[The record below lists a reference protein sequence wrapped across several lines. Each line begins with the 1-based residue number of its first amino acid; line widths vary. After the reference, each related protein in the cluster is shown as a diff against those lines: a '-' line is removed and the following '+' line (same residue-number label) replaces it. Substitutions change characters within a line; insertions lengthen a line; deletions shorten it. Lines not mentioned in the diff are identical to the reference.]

1 MLVRIA
7 SITAAAAVLALAW
20 SPCAQAARRCDK
32 VIISG
37 HPAYP
42 PTTWY
47 DGHQMRGGWHLI
59 AARVF
64 DDLGIPYEIR
74 YEGPWARVLAS
85 ARSGQVDML
94 ATLKVNNERR
104 TYLTF
109 SRVGGTAAP
118 ITVFV
123 KRDAGFAY
131 AGKNDLIGKRGG
143 ITRGEGY
150 GQEID
155 TFVHTRLQVEEV
167 GDFATNLKKLGVG
180 RIQYAI
186 SGYYP
191 GTAKLAL
198 LGMEDQFVALKP
210 DLSEEL
216 NHFAFV
222 TGSPCVKYLPA
233 FDKHLAQ
240 LLKDG
245 TVARL
250 LDEGAGYWRAHA
262 SLF

>member
-7 SITAAAAVLALAW
+7 FIAAAIPALVFAP
-20 SPCAQAARRCDK
+20 SARAASQCDK
-32 VIISG
+32 VIIAG
-37 HPAYP
+37 HPGYP

-47 DGHQMRGGWHLI
+47 DGKQMRGGWHLI

-64 DDLGIPYEIR
+64 NDLGIPYEIR
-74 YEGPWARVLAS
+74 YEGPWAKVLAS

-94 ATLKVNNERR
+94 ATLKANHERE

-109 SRVGGTAAP
+109 SGVGGTAAP

-123 KRDAGFAY
+123 KRDAGFNY

-150 GQEID
+150 GEVID

-167 GDFATNLKKLGVG
+167 GDFATNLKKLSAG

-198 LGMEDQFVALKP
+198 LGQEDQFVALKP

-222 TGSPCVKYLPA
+222 TGSPCAKYLPA
-233 FDKHLAQ
+233 FDKRLAQ

-245 TVARL
+245 TVAKL
-250 LDEGAGYWRAHA
+250 LDDGAEYWRSHA
-262 SLF
+262 SSF

>member
-1 MLVRIA
+1 MPLRVA
-7 SITAAAAVLALAW
+7 SISAAVALALMLA
-20 SPCAQAARRCDK
+20 PCASAARRCDK
-32 VIISG
+32 VVIAG
-37 HPAYP
+37 HPGYP

-47 DGHQMRGGWHLI
+47 DGQQMRGGWHLI

-64 DDLGIPYEIR
+64 DDLGIPYELR

-94 ATLKVNNERR
+94 ATLKVNNERK
-104 TYLTF
+104 TYLSF
-109 SRVGGTAAP
+109 SSVGGTAAP

-123 KRDAGFAY
+123 KRGAAFSY
-131 AGKNDLIGKRGG
+131 TGKNDLIGKRGG

-150 GQEID
+150 GEEID
-155 TFVHTRLQVEEV
+155 TFVHTALHVEEV
-167 GDFATNLKKLGVG
+167 GDFATNLKKLSIG

-191 GTAKLAL
+191 GTAKLAQM
-198 LGMEDQFVALKP
+198 GVEDQFVALRP
-210 DLSEEL
+210 DLSQEL

-222 TGSPCVKYLPA
+222 TGSPCAKYLPA
-233 FDKHLAQ
+233 FDKRLAQ

-250 LDEGAGYWRAHA
+250 LDEGAEYWRANA
-262 SLF
+262 TAF

>member
-1 MLVRIA
+1 MVVRIA
-7 SITAAAAVLALAW
+7 SISAAAMLAMAL
-20 SPCAQAARRCDK
+20 SPSAGAAGRCDK
-32 VIISG
+32 VIIAG
-37 HPAYP
+37 HPGYP

-47 DGHQMRGGWHLI
+47 DGKRMRGGWHLI

-94 ATLKVNNERR
+94 ATLKENNERK

-123 KRDAGFAY
+123 KRNAGFRY
-131 AGKNDLIGKRGG
+131 AGKDDLIGKRGG

-150 GQEID
+150 GEEID
-155 TFVHTRLQVEEV
+155 SFVHTRLEVEAV
-167 GDFATNLKKLGVG
+167 SDFATNLRKLDAG

-198 LGMEDQFVALKP
+198 LGVTGQFVALKP
-210 DLSEEL
+210 DLSEQL

-222 TGSPCVKYLPA
+222 TASPCAKHLPA
-233 FDKHLAQ
+233 FDKRLAQ

-250 LDEGAGYWRAHA
+250 LDQGAEYWRSHA
-262 SLF
+262 TAF

>member
-1 MLVRIA
+1 MLIRIA
-7 SITAAAAVLALAW
+7 SMSAAALLALVL
-20 SPCAQAARRCDK
+20 SPWAGAAGQCDK

-37 HPAYP
+37 HPGYP

-47 DGHQMRGGWHLI
+47 DGKRMRGGWHLI

-64 DDLGIPYEIR
+64 DDLGIPYEFR
-74 YEGPWARVLAS
+74 YEGPWARVLAA

-94 ATLKVNNERR
+94 ATLKANKQRK

-109 SRVGGTAAP
+109 SSVGGTAAP

-123 KRDAGFAY
+123 KRNAEFSY
-131 AGKNDLIGKRGG
+131 AGKEDLIGKRGG

-150 GQEID
+150 GEEID

-167 GDFATNLKKLGVG
+167 GDFATNLKKLGIG

-198 LGMEDQFVALKP
+198 MGMEDQFVALRP

-222 TGSPCVKYLPA
+222 TGSPCAKYLPA
-233 FDKHLAQ
+233 FDKRLAQ

-250 LDEGAGYWRAHA
+250 LDEGAADWRANPT
-262 SLF
+262 LF